1 MKIDHLIINSP
12 YTEPTKFW
20 RHRRETQ
27 QFVLEKGARR
37 PAGYVMATPN
47 SRSFDD
53 PGIFVEIEFGEWGS
67 APGKGVERSGY
78 SGVTGITHRLLEH
91 WNDAQQRDKSHQFF
105 FCPLEAIETLIWLR
119 ESAEAERTGIDVP
132 SDGGPFP
139 RLCCKLAAGGGK
151 TTVMAML
158 IAWHVLNKVTYP
170 QDARFSRESVSS
182 LLPA

>member
-53 PGIFVEIEFGEWGS
+53 PGIFVEIELVNRIRPRVKAWRE
-67 APGKGVERSGY
+67 SGY

-91 WNDAQQRDKSHQFF
+91 WNDAQQRDESHQFF
-105 FCPLEAIETLIWLR
+105 FCISKQSKP
-119 ESAEAERTGIDVP
+119 
-132 SDGGPFP
+132 
-139 RLCCKLAAGGGK
+139 
-151 TTVMAML
+151 
-158 IAWHVLNKVTYP
+158 
-170 QDARFSRESVSS
+170 
-182 LLPA
+182 